1 MKEIEGLTSTQAKRR
16 FLDLIKKCGFSPL
29 GIETLLGYKSEG
41 KYVSAIRNDN
51 KHVTNSL
58 INKILERFGFSEEE
72 FKNLDQDFD
81 GFKITSTLSEFNE
94 ENHGVDISKF
104 YETENQTTSTVKKL
118 IIDGFFATKKTTPEI
133 LVKFKE
139 LGLDYTSNNL
149 SRDLAN
155 IVTQNILH
163 ARKKNKILKDG
174 NLGTKKVN
182 EYWAPE
188 RNS

>member
-1 MKEIEGLTSTQAKRR
+1 MKALPPRKQKKR

-81 GFKITSTLSEFNE
+81 GFKITSTLSKFNE

-133 LVKFKE
+133 LIKFQE
-139 LGLDYTSNNL
+139 LGLDYTSNDL
-149 SRDLAN
+149 SRDLSN
-155 IVTQNILH
+155 IVTQKILR
-163 ARKKNKILKDG
+163 ARKITKINKDG
-174 NLGTKKVN
+174 SIGKNKVN
-182 EYWAPE
+182 EYWAG
-188 RNS
+188 

>member
-16 FLDLIKKCGFSPL
+16 FLDLIKKCGLSPL

-81 GFKITSTLSEFNE
+81 ESKINSTLSKFEK

-104 YETENQTTSTVKKL
+104 YETENQTTAIVKQL
-118 IIDGFFATKKTTPEI
+118 IREGFFGTRKTTPEI
-133 LVKFKE
+133 LAKFE
-139 LGLDYTSNNL
+139 LLGLTYTSNDL

-155 IVTQNILH
+155 IVTQNILL
-163 ARKKNKILKDG
+163 ARKKTKILKDG
-174 NLGTKKVN
+174 SLGTKKVN
-182 EYWAPE
+182 EYWAP
-188 RNS
+188 